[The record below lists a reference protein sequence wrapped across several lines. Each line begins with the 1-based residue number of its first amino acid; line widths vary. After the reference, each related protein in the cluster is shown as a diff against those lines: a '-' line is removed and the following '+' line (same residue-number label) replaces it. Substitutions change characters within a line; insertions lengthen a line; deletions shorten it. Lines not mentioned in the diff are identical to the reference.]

1 MQYWSLLILKTDSY
15 LIIYQYIILIF
26 IIILFNI
33 CYMMKETIKK
43 SYQKI
48 LHICGGNLFS
58 TLNYID
64 KETLNEITWLKDFSP
79 YLYREAHATAF
90 IKDLRINDLITKII
104 LKYLQ
109 MLQFNR
115 ILARYQ

>member
-1 MQYWSLLILKTDSY
+1 MI
-15 LIIYQYIILIF
+15 
-26 IIILFNI
+26 
-33 CYMMKETIKK
+33 KETIKK

-48 LHICGGNLFS
+48 LHIFERNLFS

-64 KETLNEITWLKDFSP
+64 KETLNEITLSKDFSLH
-79 YLYREAHATAF
+79 LYRKAHATAF
-90 IKDLRINDLITKII
+90 IKDFRINDLTTKII

>member
-1 MQYWSLLILKTDSY
+1 MI
-15 LIIYQYIILIF
+15 
-26 IIILFNI
+26 
-33 CYMMKETIKK
+33 KETIKK

-48 LHICGGNLFS
+48 LHIFERNLFS

-90 IKDLRINDLITKII
+90 RL
-104 LKYLQ
+104 LKTSELMTLPQ
-109 MLQFNR
+109 K
-115 ILARYQ
+115 

>member
-1 MQYWSLLILKTDSY
+1 MQYWSLLILKTNSY
-15 LIIYQYIILIF
+15 LIIYQYIILIL

-33 CYMMKETIKK
+33 CYMIKETIKK

-48 LHICGGNLFS
+48 LHIFERNLFS

-90 IKDLRINDLITKII
+90 IKDFRINDLTTKII